1 MNADLVF
8 HLLEKQQVDAILVG
22 GLAAVAHGVVYM
34 TNDIDLCYDP
44 APSNLTRLVRALE
57 PNHLRLRVEG
67 MTDDQSSALPFQW
80 DERTLLEVALLTL
93 QTDAGPLDLMRTVP
107 GVGSY
112 ADVRAAS
119 IPLEIYGVRINA
131 LDLPGLI
138 ASKRTAA
145 RPKDLMALPHIEMTL
160 RVREEKQARRGATEP
175 DANGTSE
182 STNTGA
188 QQDMC
193 SISKEDEML

>member
-1 MNADLVF
+1 MNAELVF
-8 HLLEKQQVDAILVG
+8 HLLEKEQVEAVLVG
-22 GLAAVAHGVVYM
+22 GLAAVAHGAVYM
-34 TNDIDLCYDP
+34 TNDIDLCYNP

-57 PNHLRLRVEG
+57 PIHPRLRVGG

-80 DERTLLEVALLTL
+80 DERTLLEVELLTL

-112 ADVRAAS
+112 AEVLAAS
-119 IPLEIYGVRINA
+119 IPLDLYGVRMNT

-138 ASKRTAA
+138 VSKRTAA

-160 RVREEKQARRGATEP
+160 RVREEKQARLHGSQAPENTAGLP
-175 DANGTSE
+175 KTDAQRDTPSSE
-182 STNTGA
+182 
-188 QQDMC
+188 
-193 SISKEDEML
+193 